1 MDAERD
7 HADEAPIPVT
17 QDGVVITPFSA
28 IAAVL
33 PRDPLDDI
41 AMELHKLVIAVRD
54 SEANK
59 PSGSVVMTLTVQRS
73 TVDGAVILAAE
84 VKSKLPKEPR
94 PGGLLFVDDDGNLS
108 TRNPRQKDFFERPK
122 GV

>member
-1 MDAERD
+1 MDSEQA
-7 HADEAPIPVT
+7 HDEAEIPVT

-28 IAAVL
+28 IASVL

-41 AMELHKLVIAVRD
+41 ARELHRVVTAVRD

-59 PSGSVVMTLTVQRS
+59 PAGEVVMTLKVTRS
-73 TVDGAVILAAE
+73 TVDGAIILSAE
-84 VKSKLPKEPR
+84 VKAKIPKEPR
-94 PGGLLFVDDDGNLS
+94 PGALLFVDDDGNLS
-108 TRNPRQKDFFERPK
+108 TRNPRQREFFERPK